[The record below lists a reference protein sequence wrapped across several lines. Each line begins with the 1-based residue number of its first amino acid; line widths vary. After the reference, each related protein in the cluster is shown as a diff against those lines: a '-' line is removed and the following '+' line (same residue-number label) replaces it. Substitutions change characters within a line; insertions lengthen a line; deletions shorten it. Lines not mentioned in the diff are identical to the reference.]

1 MRPPPPRETAV
12 SRPQKCAPPPAFFS
26 SAPPRRRAPCAPR
39 APEWGALPADEG
51 RACHAFFLFFFVF
64 CLGAAERR
72 PNANYYYSPLWLGIR
87 EGMSTTRGRGK
98 QGEGGNYREGD
109 YMGGHYREGDYR
121 GKGLQR
127 GGLATVHS
135 LAAPLSGRAG
145 GS

>member
-1 MRPPPPRETAV
+1 M
-12 SRPQKCAPPPAFFS
+12 SCI
-26 SAPPRRRAPCAPR
+26 
-39 APEWGALPADEG
+39 
-51 RACHAFFLFFFVF
+51 FFVFVLFF

-121 GKGLQR
+121 GKGLQC

-135 LAAPLSGRAG
+135 LAAPLSPTRTRARWEAPAF
-145 GS
+145 

>member
-1 MRPPPPRETAV
+1 MI
-12 SRPQKCAPPPAFFS
+12 
-26 SAPPRRRAPCAPR
+26 
-39 APEWGALPADEG
+39 
-51 RACHAFFLFFFVF
+51 FFVFVLFF

-127 GGLATVHS
+127 GGLATVHVYHPRESDAPGMS
-135 LAAPLSGRAG
+135 LSRRARPWPSAA
-145 GS
+145 